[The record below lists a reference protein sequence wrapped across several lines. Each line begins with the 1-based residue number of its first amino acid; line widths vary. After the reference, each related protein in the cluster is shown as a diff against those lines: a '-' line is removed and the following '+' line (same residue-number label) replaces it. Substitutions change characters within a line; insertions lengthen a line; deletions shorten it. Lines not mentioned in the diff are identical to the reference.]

1 MIAEGPS
8 ANLPPHI
15 ALEPCLLLSRSLK
28 LIVLGHAAVIGAVML
43 GGCDRQ
49 SGQDAQPQASE
60 SAPKAKVPA
69 GAIDRSHRGS
79 LIPEFVLTDGKNKEL
94 RLSSLK
100 GKPLLINLWAT
111 WCRPCITE
119 LPLLNKLAEDR
130 KGDLRV
136 LAVSQDSQ
144 ELGRVAPFLTDRGL
158 NALEPWIEP
167 KNDLSFH
174 YQTGQLPTTIYYDAE
189 GREVWR
195 YVGERDWTD
204 SETADMLKETV

>member
-1 MIAEGPS
+1 
-8 ANLPPHI
+8 
-15 ALEPCLLLSRSLK
+15 
-28 LIVLGHAAVIGAVML
+28 ML

-49 SGQDAQPQASE
+49 SGQQAQQQPSE
-60 SAPKAKVPA
+60 TAAKAGVPA

-79 LIPEFVLTDGKNKEL
+79 LIPEFVLTDGKRKEL

-119 LPLLNKLAEDR
+119 LPLLNKLAKDR
-130 KGDLRV
+130 AGTLRV

-144 ELGRVAPFLTDRGL
+144 ELEKVAPFLTDRGL
-158 NALEPWIEP
+158 ASLEAWIEP
-167 KNDLSFH
+167 KSDLSFH
-174 YQTGQLPTTIYYDAE
+174 YQTGQLPTTIYYDAQ

-195 YVGERDWTD
+195 FVGERDWTD
-204 SETADMLKETV
+204 SETADMLAEKIGG

>member
-1 MIAEGPS
+1 MG
-8 ANLPPHI
+8 
-15 ALEPCLLLSRSLK
+15 
-28 LIVLGHAAVIGAVML
+28 
-43 GGCDRQ
+43 
-49 SGQDAQPQASE
+49 ASE
-60 SAPKAKVPA
+60 TSAAKQVPA

-79 LIPEFVLTDGKNKEL
+79 QMPEFVLTDAKGGEL

-100 GKPLLINLWAT
+100 GKPVLINLWAT

-119 LPLLNKLAEDR
+119 LPLLNKLAKDR
-130 KGDLRV
+130 KADLRV

-144 ELGRVAPFLTDRGL
+144 ELERVAPFLADRGL
-158 NALEPWIEP
+158 TALEPWIEP

-174 YQTGQLPTTIYYDAE
+174 YQTGQLPTTIYYDAQ

-204 SETADMLKETV
+204 SETAAMLKEKIAP